1 MNKQNKHLYSFLIAA
16 VSLTVILAIW
26 CGVASAFQF
35 QVYGKIG
42 EKWQRLGRERGPLGA
57 ARSSE
62 ADAPQG
68 GRFNEFAYGS
78 ILWHPTIGEA
88 YAVWGHIGGRDRQLG
103 GSNFGQPVTDGM
115 ATPAGVGRVK

>member
-57 ARSSE
+57 ARSNE

-78 ILWHPTIGEA
+78 IWWHPTNGGAHAGLGQIGERCPQ
-88 YAVWGHIGGRDRQLG
+88 IGGPQ
-103 GSNFGQPVTDGM
+103 FGHL
-115 ATPAGVGRVK
+115 